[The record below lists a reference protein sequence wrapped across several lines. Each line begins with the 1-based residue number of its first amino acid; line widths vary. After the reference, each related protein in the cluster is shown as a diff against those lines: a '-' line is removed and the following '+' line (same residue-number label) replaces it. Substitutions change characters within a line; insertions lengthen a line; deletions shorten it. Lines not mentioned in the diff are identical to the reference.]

1 MPRED
6 AIEVTL
12 LGTGTPVLNVHR
24 FGMSTLVEAGGKVL
38 LFDTGRGCAI
48 RLHQR
53 RMPLRNL
60 SAIFITHLHSDH
72 LTGLPDLYATAPL
85 NTDDGRR
92 RVPLELYGPEGIENV
107 AAGLK
112 LFFTDN
118 NRIRL
123 TGHEIVPDVVDAIAH
138 TLPLDGG
145 VVFEQ
150 DGVSVRAFR
159 VVHGEAQPAYGFR
172 IEYGGQ
178 SVVLSGDATYSPRL
192 IEHAQNV
199 ELLIHSLS
207 IGSRQ
212 LEAAEPEY
220 VQSFYRYLASA
231 ETVARVLSE
240 TRPQLAV
247 FSHISL
253 YSRGEIPRATEAE
266 LNERVAAGYTGA
278 FVLGQDLM
286 SFVVTRAGVQQNP
299 YSSDIRNREPESLLA
314 SASDV
319 R

>member
-1 MPRED
+1 MPAEA
-6 AIEVTL
+6 AIAVTL
-12 LGTGTPVLNVHR
+12 LGTGTPVLNVQR

-38 LFDTGRGCAI
+38 LFDAGRGCAI

-53 RMPLRNL
+53 RMPLRDL

-72 LTGLPDLYATAPL
+72 ITGLPDLYATAPL

-92 RVPLELYGPEGIENV
+92 RIPLELYGPEGIANV

-123 TGHEIVPDVVDAIAH
+123 VGHEIVPDVVDAVAH

-145 VVFEQ
+145 LVFEQ

-172 IEYGGQ
+172 IDYGGQ

-192 IEHAQNV
+192 IESAQGV
-199 ELLIHSLS
+199 QLLVHSLS

-212 LEAAEPEY
+212 LEAAEPAY

-253 YSRGEIPRATEAE
+253 YSRGDIPRATEAE
-266 LNERVAAGYTGA
+266 IGERVAAGYAGP

-286 SFVVTRAGVQQNP
+286 SFVVTRTGVEHGP
-299 YSSDIRNREPESLLA
+299 YDPGVRHREPESAALLG
-314 SASDV
+314 
-319 R
+319 